1 MGEPRTRRK
10 TWHVGTAHERV
21 PHRQADPALGR
32 PDAIAAAV
40 APPLI
45 ALALLTQGWSWPTL
59 LAGCCL
65 GAVVLVLARSYVELI
80 RIIADTL
87 LPK

>member
-1 MGEPRTRRK
+1 MNDYPTVRLILRWGDQMAI
-10 TWHVGTAHERV
+10 GA
-21 PHRQADPALGR
+21 AL
-32 PDAIAAAV
+32 

-45 ALALLTQGWSWPTL
+45 ALALMARGWSWPTL
-59 LAGCCL
+59 LAGVCL
-65 GAVVLVLARSYVELI
+65 GAIVLVLARSYVELI

>member
-1 MGEPRTRRK
+1 MDDYPTVKLILRWGDQMAI
-10 TWHVGTAHERV
+10 GA
-21 PHRQADPALGR
+21 AL
-32 PDAIAAAV
+32 

-45 ALALLTQGWSWPTL
+45 ALALLADGWSWPTL
-59 LAGCCL
+59 LVGCCL
-65 GAVVLVLARSYVELI
+65 GAAVFVLARSYVELI

>member
-1 MGEPRTRRK
+1 MDNYPTVKLILRWGD
-10 TWHVGTAHERV
+10 
-21 PHRQADPALGR
+21 QM
-32 PDAIAAAV
+32 AIAAAL

-45 ALALLTQGWSWPTL
+45 ALALVADGWSWPTL
-59 LAGCCL
+59 LAGVFI
-65 GAVVLVLARSYVELI
+65 GAAVLVIARSYVELI